1 MSRRRLALLAL
12 PLSLGLGACGG
23 SLTIG
28 AIEDKL
34 NEQVPEKVA
43 ETGAEVSGVDCPD
56 DASVEVGSTF
66 ECDVTAV
73 EAGQDVI
80 YTATV
85 TVDSES
91 SVEWELTAVRPAD
104 G

>member
-1 MSRRRLALLAL
+1 MPRRRLVLVAL
-12 PLSLGLGACGG
+12 PLALGLAACGG

-43 ETGAEVSGVDCPD
+43 ETGVEVSAVDCPD
-56 DASVEVGSTF
+56 DASVEVGSAF
-66 ECDVTAV
+66 ECEVNAV

>member
-1 MSRRRLALLAL
+1 MFRRRLALLAL
-12 PLSLGLGACGG
+12 PLALGLAACGG

-34 NEQVPEKVA
+34 NEQIPEKVA
-43 ETGAEVSGVDCPD
+43 ETGVEVSAVDCPD

-66 ECDVTAV
+66 ECDVAAV

-80 YTATV
+80 YTASV
-85 TVDSES
+85 TVETES
-91 SVEWELTAVRPAD
+91 SVNWELTAVRPAD